1 MLPSSR
7 EIAFHSAISC
17 ASVANES
24 TLQIIDNQCRMH
36 KIDLGE
42 LKITR
47 STPLSSGMSPTLFD
61 YYKRPVSIGQNLA
74 YSASSNQGLEHVFDI
89 KSQLLGVTSFK
100 YNQNEVVSK
109 AALSENDRYLITG
122 NERGRSY
129 IICPEDGTIQAEL
142 PVTSDAISAVA
153 ISEEYQRAA
162 YASFSRELIVYKIN
176 SFSIAFEQKLNAVI
190 EMMTFLDEY
199 TLLAI
204 TRNGKILKIDLYK
217 GKVIQEKLLD
227 QNVWPSVMVLSHSKK
242 FVYIGTRESILFA
255 VYVKTLDTLYQVKL
269 PYHGVTTLSRT
280 QKYFI
285 MGFKTGEILFYN
297 HREFEEQFI
306 NYIKLKQVK
315 EACLIFQKNIF
326 LMSHRE
332 TKKIYEYWLEQK
344 ETIMNLLS
352 RGDIEQAQK
361 IAEPFLF
368 HPKCKLEFAEIEE
381 LQPDLMAL
389 QRYIR
394 SMSYAP
400 AYDLV
405 RLKPELK
412 KSSLF
417 KQIEALWSKNLQ
429 TAQILLAREPLL
441 NKEAAKESLHAFLDV
456 EEKKPL
462 IENML
467 KRSGTFTLAETA
479 VKEKHFSFYFRLVAQ
494 NNFLESTPL
503 YQKVLQVG
511 ERLQQE
517 TLKYLEEK
525 NYQQSLILADIL
537 YQFRPYQN
545 QATKLKE
552 ASKALLILEYQIEH
566 KMLLEAVKTQDQ
578 YQLQSHYALVD
589 ELEEMKQTFH
599 DHQITLVEAKEYDK
613 VFKNIE
619 PYMKISI
626 CKQHI
631 ANIMKK
637 IYISQFHDA
646 QKMMDSAIDWEK
658 SFLTYLQ
665 FFPMDKRLSEFA
677 KENHKLDVL
686 QRIIISS
693 APKEDPI
700 YPKQVLTY
708 LKSPAKKMG

>member
-1 MLPSSR
+1 
-7 EIAFHSAISC
+7 
-17 ASVANES
+17 
-24 TLQIIDNQCRMH
+24 
-36 KIDLGE
+36 
-42 LKITR
+42 
-47 STPLSSGMSPTLFD
+47 
-61 YYKRPVSIGQNLA
+61 
-74 YSASSNQGLEHVFDI
+74 
-89 KSQLLGVTSFK
+89 
-100 YNQNEVVSK
+100 
-109 AALSENDRYLITG
+109 
-122 NERGRSY
+122 
-129 IICPEDGTIQAEL
+129 
-142 PVTSDAISAVA
+142 
-153 ISEEYQRAA
+153 
-162 YASFSRELIVYKIN
+162 
-176 SFSIAFEQKLNAVI
+176 
-190 EMMTFLDEY
+190 
-199 TLLAI
+199 
-204 TRNGKILKIDLYK
+204 
-217 GKVIQEKLLD
+217 
-227 QNVWPSVMVLSHSKK
+227 
-242 FVYIGTRESILFA
+242 
-255 VYVKTLDTLYQVKL
+255 
-269 PYHGVTTLSRT
+269 
-280 QKYFI
+280 
-285 MGFKTGEILFYN
+285 
-297 HREFEEQFI
+297 
-306 NYIKLKQVK
+306 
-315 EACLIFQKNIF
+315 
-326 LMSHRE
+326 
-332 TKKIYEYWLEQK
+332 
-344 ETIMNLLS
+344 MNLLS

-368 HPKCKLEFAEIEE
+368 HPKCKLQFAEIEE

-552 ASKALLILEYQIEH
+552 VSKALLILEYQIEH

>member
-24 TLQIIDNQCRMH
+24 TLQLIDSQCPLH
-36 KIDLGE
+36 KIDLAG
-42 LKITR
+42 LKVIHNA
-47 STPLSSGMSPTLFD
+47 PLASGRSPTLFD
-61 YYKRPVSIGQNLA
+61 YYKRPCAIGQSLA
-74 YSASSNQGLEHVFDI
+74 YSAASHQGIEHIFETN
-89 KSQLLGVTSFK
+89 SQLLSVTTFR
-100 YNQNEVVSK
+100 YNQNESVSK

-129 IICPEDGTIQAEL
+129 IISPNDGTIQAEL
-142 PVTSDAISAVA
+142 PITSDSISAVA

-176 SFSIAFEQKLNAVI
+176 SFSIAFEQKLDAVI
-190 EMMTFLDEY
+190 EMMTFVDEY

-217 GKVIQEKLLD
+217 GKVIHEKLLD

-269 PYHGVTTLSRT
+269 PYHGITTLSRT

-285 MGFKTGEILFYN
+285 MGFKTGEVLFYN
-297 HREFEEQFI
+297 HRELEEQFI
-306 NYIKLKQVK
+306 NYIKLKQIK

-332 TKKIYEYWLEQK
+332 IKKIYEYWLEEK

-352 RGDIEQAQK
+352 RGEIEQAQK

-405 RLKPELK
+405 RLKPELA

-417 KQIEALWSKNLQ
+417 KQLEALWSKSLQ

-441 NKEAAKESLHAFLDV
+441 NKEAAKESLHAFLEV

-467 KRSGTFTLAETA
+467 KRSGIFTLAETA

-494 NNFLESTPL
+494 NIFLEATPL

-525 NYQQSLILADIL
+525 NYQQSLILADL
-537 YQFRPYQN
+537 LHQFRPYQN
-545 QATKLKE
+545 QANRLRE
-552 ASKALLILEYQIEH
+552 ASKALIILEYQIER

-578 YQLQSHYALVD
+578 YQLQSHYALVS
-589 ELEEMKQTFH
+589 ELEAMKRTFH
-599 DHQITLVEAKEYDK
+599 DHQIVLIEAKEYDK

-626 CKQHI
+626 CKQEI
-631 ANIMKK
+631 ASIMKK
-637 IYISQFHDA
+637 IYLAQLQDA
-646 QKMMDSAIDWEK
+646 QKEMDNAIDWEK

-665 FFPMDKRLSEFA
+665 FFPMDKHLSEFA
-677 KENHKLDVL
+677 KESHKVEVL
-686 QRIIISS
+686 QRIIIAQ
-693 APKEDPI
+693 APQEHPI
-700 YPKQVLTY
+700 YPKEVLTY
-708 LKSPAKKMG
+708 LKRPVKKMS

>member
-7 EIAFHSAISC
+7 EIAFHTAISY

-24 TLQIIDNQCRMH
+24 TLHIIDNQCH
-36 KIDLGE
+36 LHTIDLNE
-42 LKITR
+42 LKIIK
-47 STPLSSGMSPTLFD
+47 STPLSNLATQNLFD
-61 YYKRPVSIGQNLA
+61 YYKRPFAVGQNLA
-74 YSASSNQGLEHVFDI
+74 YIAFSQQGLEHVIDTQSKFLTI
-89 KSQLLGVTSFK
+89 NSFR
-100 YNQNEVVSK
+100 YNQNEMVSK

-129 IICPEDGTIQAEL
+129 IISPEDGTIQAEL
-142 PVTSDAISAVA
+142 PTTSDAISAVA
-153 ISEEYQRAA
+153 ISDEYQRAA
-162 YASFSRELIVYKIN
+162 YASFSRELIVYKMN
-176 SFSIAFEQKLNAVI
+176 SFSIAFEQKISAVI
-190 EMMTFLDEY
+190 EMMTFLDEN

-204 TRNGKILKIDLYK
+204 TRNGKILKIDLFK
-217 GKVIQEKLLD
+217 GKVTQEKLLD
-227 QNVWPSVMVLSHSKK
+227 QSVWPSVMVLSHSKK

-285 MGFKTGEILFYN
+285 MGFKTGELLFYN

-306 NYIKLKQVK
+306 TYIKLKQVK

-332 TKKIYEYWLEQK
+332 TKKIYEYWLEEK

-352 RGDIEQAQK
+352 RGEIEQAQK

-368 HPKCKLEFAEIEE
+368 HPKCKIEFAEIEE

-400 AYDLV
+400 AYDLIN
-405 RLKPELK
+405 LKPELR

-417 KQIEALWSKNLQ
+417 AQMEALWNKNLQ
-429 TAQILLAREPLL
+429 KAQILLAREPLL
-441 NKEAAKESLHAFLDV
+441 NKEAAKESLRAFLDV

-467 KRSGTFTLAETA
+467 KRSGIFTMAETA
-479 VKEKHFSFYFRLVAQ
+479 VKEKHFNFYFRLVAQ
-494 NNFLESTPL
+494 NIFLESTPL

-525 NYQQSLILADIL
+525 NYKQSLILADIL
-537 YQFRPYQN
+537 HQFRPYQN
-545 QATKLKE
+545 QANRLKE
-552 ASKALLILEYQIEH
+552 VSKALLILEHQIEH
-566 KMLLEAVKTQDQ
+566 NMLFEAVKTQDQ
-578 YQLQSHYALVD
+578 FQLQSHYALIS
-589 ELEEMKQTFH
+589 ELERMKQLFH
-599 DHQITLVEAKEYDK
+599 NEQMALIETKAYDK
-613 VFKNIE
+613 IFKNIE

-626 CKQHI
+626 CKQNI
-631 ANIMKK
+631 ATIMKK
-637 IYISQFHDA
+637 IYIAEFKDA
-646 QKMMDSAIDWEK
+646 YATMDKAVDWEK

-665 FFPMDKRLSEFA
+665 FFKADKLLVDFA
-677 KENHKLDVL
+677 KESQKMDVL
-686 QRIIISS
+686 QHIILSS
-693 APKEDPI
+693 PPPENPI
-700 YPKQVLTY
+700 YPKKALTY
-708 LKSPAKKMG
+708 LNTSAKK

>member
-7 EIAFHSAISC
+7 EIAFHTAISS
-17 ASVANES
+17 ASVAHES
-24 TLQIIDNQCRMH
+24 TLQIIDNQCHLH
-36 KIDLGE
+36 KIDLSE
-42 LKITR
+42 LKILK
-47 STPLSSGMSPTLFD
+47 STPLSSSSSHALFD
-61 YYKRPVSIGQNLA
+61 YYKRPCAIGQNLA
-74 YSASSNQGLEHVFDI
+74 YSACSQQGLEHVFNTN
-89 KSQLLGVTSFK
+89 SQLLSTTTFR

-109 AALSENDRYLITG
+109 AALSENDCYLMTG

-129 IICPEDGTIQAEL
+129 IINPEDGTMQAEL

-176 SFSIAFEQKLNAVI
+176 SFSIAFEQKLSAVV
-190 EMMTFLDEY
+190 EMMTFVDEY
-199 TLLAI
+199 TLIAI

-217 GKVIQEKLLD
+217 GTVIQEKLLD
-227 QNVWPSVMVLSHSKK
+227 HNVWPSVMVLSHSKK

-269 PYHGVTTLSRT
+269 PYNGVTTLSRT

-285 MGFKTGEILFYN
+285 MGFKTGEVLFYN

-306 NYIKLKQVK
+306 NYIKLKQIK

-332 TKKIYEYWLEQK
+332 TKKIYEYWLEEK

-352 RGDIEQAQK
+352 RGEIEQAQTL
-361 IAEPFLF
+361 AEPFLF

-405 RLKPELK
+405 RLKPELA

-417 KQIEALWSKNLQ
+417 KHIETLWSKSLQ

-441 NKEAAKESLHAFLDV
+441 NKEAAKESLHAFLEV

-467 KRSGTFTLAETA
+467 KRSGIFTLAETA
-479 VKEKHFSFYFRLVAQ
+479 VKEKHFSFYFRLVSQ
-494 NNFLESTPL
+494 NNFLEATPL

-511 ERLQQE
+511 ERLQHE

-537 YQFRPYQN
+537 HQFRPYQN
-545 QATKLKE
+545 QATRLKE
-552 ASKALLILEYQIEH
+552 ASKALLILEYQIER
-566 KMLLEAVKTQDQ
+566 KMLFEAVKTQDQ
-578 YQLQSHYALVD
+578 YQLQSHYTLIGV
-589 ELEEMKQTFH
+589 LEEMKKAFH
-599 DHQITLVEAKEYDK
+599 DQQSALVEAKEYEK
-613 VFKNIE
+613 VYKNIE

-626 CKQHI
+626 CKYQI
-631 ANIMKK
+631 ATIMKN
-637 IYISQFHDA
+637 IYIAQFQDA
-646 QKMMDSAIDWEK
+646 YHEMDNAIDWEK

-677 KENHKLDVL
+677 KESQKVDVL
-686 QRIIISS
+686 QHIMIAE
-693 APKEDPI
+693 APKENPI
-700 YPKQVLTY
+700 YPKKALSY